1 MKAWVVNMISPLYVN
16 PNYYYTRS
24 QAVNYMQISEAS
36 FSKYFLMQV
45 PENAYGKRVKYLGK
59 DLNTRINQLTNT
71 IVPSTKEPAY
81 IDFRKQRQQYL
92 SSLPKLTGNKSS
104 VKTLPVILADNQ
116 NPLFERIIDCKFD
129 YKFNIPKNCLRKPC
143 VYRADALAFP
153 VPGYKL
159 LALDTVNNWVTA
171 MPTACLPNTFNIDV
185 FYSIMNG
192 VQSGYYSYSN
202 ECLTIIKHRINLIQ
216 MNSLQCNG
224 QLIDLNNSY
233 NQLKSIIA
241 EFDS

>member
-1 MKAWVVNMISPLYVN
+1 MINPFYVN

-45 PENAYGKRVKYLGK
+45 PEHAYGKRVKYLGK
-59 DLNTRINQLTNT
+59 DLNNRINQLTNT
-71 IVPSTKEPAY
+71 IVPSTKEPSY

-92 SSLPKLTGNKSS
+92 NSLPKLAGSKFS

-116 NPLFERIIDCKFD
+116 NPLFERIIN
-129 YKFNIPKNCLRKPC
+129 YNFNIPKNCLCNPC
-143 VYRADALAFP
+143 VYCADTLAFP

-171 MPTACLPNTFNIDV
+171 IPTACLPNTFDIDI

-192 VQSGYYSYSN
+192 VQTGYYPN
-202 ECLTIIKHRINLIQ
+202 QCLTIIKHRINLIQ
-216 MNSLQCNG
+216 MNSIQCNE
-224 QLIDLNNSY
+224 QLIDLNNNY
-233 NQLKSIIA
+233 NQLKSIIT
-241 EFDS
+241 ESDN

>member
-1 MKAWVVNMISPLYVN
+1 
-16 PNYYYTRS
+16 
-24 QAVNYMQISEAS
+24 MQISEAS

-45 PENAYGKRVKYLGK
+45 PEHAYGKRVKYLGK
-59 DLNTRINQLTNT
+59 DLNTRISQLTNT

-92 SSLPKLTGNKSS
+92 NSLPKLAGSKFS

-116 NPLFERIIDCKFD
+116 NPLFERIIN

-143 VYRADALAFP
+143 VYCADTLAFP

-171 MPTACLPNTFNIDV
+171 IPTACLPNTFDIDI

-192 VQSGYYSYSN
+192 VQTGYYPN
-202 ECLTIIKHRINLIQ
+202 QCLTIIKHRINLIQ
-216 MNSLQCNG
+216 MNSMQCNG

-233 NQLKSIIA
+233 NQLKSLIA
-241 EFDS
+241 EFD

>member
-1 MKAWVVNMISPLYVN
+1 MKAWAVNMISPLYVN

-36 FSKYFLMQV
+36 FSKYFLTQI
-45 PENAYGKRVKYLGK
+45 PEHAYGKRVKYLGK

-71 IVPSTKEPAY
+71 TVPNAKAPAY

-92 SSLPKLTGNKSS
+92 NSLPKLAGSKFS

-116 NPLFERIIDCKFD
+116 NPLFERIID

-143 VYRADALAFP
+143 VYCADTLAFP

-159 LALDTVNNWVTA
+159 LALDTVNNWATA
-171 MPTACLPNTFNIDV
+171 MPTACLPNTFDIDV
-185 FYSIMNG
+185 FYNTII
-192 VQSGYYSYSN
+192 QTGYYPN
-202 ECLTIIKHRINLIQ
+202 QCLTIIKHRINLIQ
-216 MNSLQCNG
+216 MNSIQCNE

-233 NQLKSIIA
+233 NQLKSIITK
-241 EFDS
+241 FDN

>member
-1 MKAWVVNMISPLYVN
+1 MISPLYVN

-24 QAVNYMQISEAS
+24 QAVNCMQISEAS
-36 FSKYFLMQV
+36 FSKYFLMQI
-45 PENAYGKRVKYLGK
+45 PEHTYGKRVKYLGK

-71 IVPSTKEPAY
+71 IVPSTKESAY

-92 SSLPKLTGNKSS
+92 NSLPKLAGRKFA

-116 NPLFERIIDCKFD
+116 NPLFERIID

-143 VYRADALAFP
+143 VYRADTLAFP

-159 LALDTVNNWVTA
+159 LALDTANNWVTA
-171 MPTACLPNTFNIDV
+171 MPTACLPNAFDIDV

-192 VQSGYYSYSN
+192 VQSGYYLYSDQ
-202 ECLTIIKHRINLIQ
+202 CLTIIRHRINLIQ
-216 MNSLQCNG
+216 LNSLQCNG

-241 EFDS
+241 EFDD

>member
-1 MKAWVVNMISPLYVN
+1 MKAWAGNMISPLYVN

-36 FSKYFLMQV
+36 FSKYFLMQM
-45 PENAYGKRVKYLGK
+45 PEHAYGKRVKYLGK
-59 DLNTRINQLTNT
+59 DLNSRINQLLNVATLNT
-71 IVPSTKEPAY
+71 KAPAY

-92 SSLPKLTGNKSS
+92 DSLPKLAGSKSS

-116 NPLFERIIDCKFD
+116 NPLFECIIDCN
-129 YKFNIPKNCLRKPC
+129 FNIPKNCLHKSR

-159 LALDTVNNWVTA
+159 LALDTANNWVTA
-171 MPTACLPNTFNIDV
+171 MPTACLPNAFDIDV

-192 VQSGYYSYSN
+192 VQSGYYSYADQ
-202 ECLTIIKHRINLIQ
+202 CLTIIKHRINLIQ

>member
-1 MKAWVVNMISPLYVN
+1 MINPFYVN

-36 FSKYFLMQV
+36 FSKYFLMQI
-45 PENAYGKRVKYLGK
+45 PEHAYGKRVKYLGK
-59 DLNTRINQLTNT
+59 DLNSRINQLTNIIAT
-71 IVPSTKEPAY
+71 NTKEPAY

-92 SSLPKLTGNKSS
+92 NSLPKLAGSKFA

-116 NPLFERIIDCKFD
+116 NPLFERIID
-129 YKFNIPKNCLRKPC
+129 YKFNIPKNCVRKPC
-143 VYRADALAFP
+143 VYSANTLAFP

-171 MPTACLPNTFNIDV
+171 MPTACLPNTFDIDV

-192 VQSGYYSYSN
+192 VQSGYYSYSDQ
-202 ECLTIIKHRINLIQ
+202 CLTIIKHRINLIQ
-216 MNSLQCNG
+216 MDSLQCNE
-224 QLIDLNNSY
+224 QLINLNNSY
-233 NQLKSIIA
+233 NQLKSIIT
-241 EFDS
+241 EIDD

>member
-1 MKAWVVNMISPLYVN
+1 MINPFHVN

-45 PENAYGKRVKYLGK
+45 PEHAYGKRVKYLGK
-59 DLNTRINQLTNT
+59 DLNSRINQLTN
-71 IVPSTKEPAY
+71 IAAANAKEPAY

-92 SSLPKLTGNKSS
+92 NSLPKLAGSKFA

-116 NPLFERIIDCKFD
+116 NLLFERIIDCKF
-129 YKFNIPKNCLRKPC
+129 NIPNNCLHKPC
-143 VYRADALAFP
+143 VYRADTLAFP

-171 MPTACLPNTFNIDV
+171 MPTACLPNTFDIDV
-185 FYSIMNG
+185 FYSIMDG
-192 VQSGYYSYSN
+192 VQSGYYSYSDQ
-202 ECLTIIKHRINLIQ
+202 CLTIIKHRINLIQ
-216 MNSLQCNG
+216 MDSLQCNE
-224 QLIDLNNSY
+224 QLINLNNSY
-233 NQLKSIIA
+233 NQLKSIIT
-241 EFDS
+241 EIDD

>member
-1 MKAWVVNMISPLYVN
+1 MINPFYVN

-36 FSKYFLMQV
+36 FSKYFLMQI
-45 PENAYGKRVKYLGK
+45 PEHAYGKRVKYLGK
-59 DLNTRINQLTNT
+59 DLNNRISQLTNT
-71 IVPSTKEPAY
+71 IVPNAKEPAY

-92 SSLPKLTGNKSS
+92 NSLPKLTGSKLS

-116 NPLFERIIDCKFD
+116 SPLFERIIN

-143 VYRADALAFP
+143 VYSADTLAFP

-159 LALDTVNNWVTA
+159 LALDTINNWITA
-171 MPTACLPNTFNIDV
+171 MPTACLANTFDIDV

-192 VQSGYYSYSN
+192 VQTGYYPN
-202 ECLTIIKHRINLIQ
+202 QCLTIIKHRINLIQ
-216 MNSLQCNG
+216 INSIQCNK

-233 NQLKSIIA
+233 NQLKSIIT
-241 EFDS
+241 EFDN

>member
-1 MKAWVVNMISPLYVN
+1 MINPFYVN

-36 FSKYFLMQV
+36 FSKYFLMQI
-45 PENAYGKRVKYLGK
+45 PEHAYGKRVKYLGK
-59 DLNTRINQLTNT
+59 DLNNRISQLTNT
-71 IVPSTKEPAY
+71 IVPNAKEPAY
-81 IDFRKQRQQYL
+81 IDFRKLRQQYL
-92 SSLPKLTGNKSS
+92 NSLPKLAGNKFS

-116 NPLFERIIDCKFD
+116 KPLFEYIIN
-129 YKFNIPKNCLRKPC
+129 YEFNIPKNCLRKPR
-143 VYRADALAFP
+143 VYRADKLAFP

-159 LALDTVNNWVTA
+159 LTLDTENNWVTA
-171 MPTACLPNTFNIDV
+171 MPTACLPNTFDIDV

-192 VQSGYYSYSN
+192 VQSDYYSYSDQ
-202 ECLTIIKHRINLIQ
+202 CLTIIKHRINLIQ
-216 MNSLQCNG
+216 MNSLQCNS

>member
-1 MKAWVVNMISPLYVN
+1 MINPLYVN

-36 FSKYFLMQV
+36 FSKYFLMQI
-45 PENAYGKRVKYLGK
+45 PEHTYGKRVKYLGK
-59 DLNTRINQLTNT
+59 DLNSRINQLTNAT
-71 IVPSTKEPAY
+71 VPTTKAPAY
-81 IDFRKQRQQYL
+81 TDFRKLRQQYL
-92 SSLPKLTGNKSS
+92 NSLPKLAGRKFS

-116 NPLFERIIDCKFD
+116 NPLFERIIDCKFN
-129 YKFNIPKNCLRKPC
+129 YKFNIPKNCFSEPR
-143 VYRADALAFP
+143 VYRADTLAFP

-159 LALDTVNNWVTA
+159 LTLDTENNWVTA
-171 MPTACLPNTFNIDV
+171 MPTACLPNTFDIDV

-192 VQSGYYSYSN
+192 VQSGYCSYSDQ
-202 ECLTIIKHRINLIQ
+202 CLTIIKHRINLIQ
-216 MNSLQCNG
+216 INSLQCNS

>member
-1 MKAWVVNMISPLYVN
+1 MKAWAVNMISPLYVN

-45 PENAYGKRVKYLGK
+45 PEHAYGKRVKYLGK
-59 DLNTRINQLTNT
+59 DLNTRISQLTNT

-92 SSLPKLTGNKSS
+92 NSLPKLAGSKFS

-116 NPLFERIIDCKFD
+116 NPLFERIID
-129 YKFNIPKNCLRKPC
+129 YKFNIPKNCLCKPC
-143 VYRADALAFP
+143 VYCADTLTFP

-171 MPTACLPNTFNIDV
+171 IPTACLPNTFDIDI

-192 VQSGYYSYSN
+192 VQTGYYPN
-202 ECLTIIKHRINLIQ
+202 QCLTIIKQRINLIQ
-216 MNSLQCNG
+216 MNSIQCNE

-233 NQLKSIIA
+233 NQLKSIITK
-241 EFDS
+241 FD

>member
-1 MKAWVVNMISPLYVN
+1 MKAWAVNMISPLYVN

-36 FSKYFLMQV
+36 FSKYFLTQV
-45 PENAYGKRVKYLGK
+45 PEHAYGKRVKYLGK
-59 DLNTRINQLTNT
+59 DLNSRINQLLNVAALNT
-71 IVPSTKEPAY
+71 KAPAY

-92 SSLPKLTGNKSS
+92 SSLPKLAGSKFS

-116 NPLFERIIDCKFD
+116 NPLFERIID

-143 VYRADALAFP
+143 VYCADTLAFP

-171 MPTACLPNTFNIDV
+171 MPTACLPNTFDIDV

-202 ECLTIIKHRINLIQ
+202 QCLTIIKHRINLIQ
-216 MNSLQCNG
+216 MNSMQCNR

-233 NQLKSIIA
+233 NQLKSLIA
-241 EFDS
+241 EFD

>member
-1 MKAWVVNMISPLYVN
+1 MINPFYVN

-45 PENAYGKRVKYLGK
+45 PEHAYGKRVKYLGK
-59 DLNTRINQLTNT
+59 DLNTRINQLTN
-71 IVPSTKEPAY
+71 IAVPTTKAPAY

-92 SSLPKLTGNKSS
+92 SSLPKLAGRKFA

-116 NPLFERIIDCKFD
+116 NPLFERIIDCKF
-129 YKFNIPKNCLRKPC
+129 NIPKNCLRKPC
-143 VYRADALAFP
+143 VYRADTLAFP

-159 LALDTVNNWVTA
+159 LALDTANNWVTA
-171 MPTACLPNTFNIDV
+171 MPTACLPNAFDMDV

-192 VQSGYYSYSN
+192 VQSGYYSYSDQ
-202 ECLTIIKHRINLIQ
+202 CLTIIKHRINLIQ
-216 MNSLQCNG
+216 MDSLQCNE
-224 QLIDLNNSY
+224 QLINLNNSY
-233 NQLKSIIA
+233 NQLKSIIT
-241 EFDS
+241 EIDD